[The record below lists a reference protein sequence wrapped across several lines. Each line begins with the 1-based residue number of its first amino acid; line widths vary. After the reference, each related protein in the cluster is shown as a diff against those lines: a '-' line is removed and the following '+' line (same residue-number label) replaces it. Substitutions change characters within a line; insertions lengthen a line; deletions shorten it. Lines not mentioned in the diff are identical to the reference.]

1 METAIIV
8 ALITA
13 AVAIVGYFFDRKGK
27 REAQIQQHKA
37 NELTERQQ
45 DWERRGDII
54 DDLTAHIQT
63 MQNQID
69 RLVAKGLLDQAEI
82 EYLRS
87 TKQGILNTV
96 RLLQGALNDEVAVA
110 LAQMEIDKT
119 AQENQGGH
127 DTDD

>member
-13 AVAIVGYFFDRKGK
+13 AVGIIGYFFDRKGK
-27 REAQIQQHKA
+27 RESAAQQAKA

-54 DDLTAHIQT
+54 DDLTTHIQT

-69 RLVAKGLLDQAEI
+69 RLVAKGILDQEEI
-82 EYLRS
+82 EYLRTS
-87 TKQGILNTV
+87 KQGILNTV
-96 RLLQGALNDEVAVA
+96 RLLQGVLQDEVAVA
-110 LAQMEIDKT
+110 LAQLEIDT
-119 AQENQGGH
+119 ATQEHRGGH

>member
-13 AVAIVGYFFDRKGK
+13 AVAVVGYFFDRKGK

-54 DDLTAHIQT
+54 DDLTAHLQT

-82 EYLRS
+82 EYLRTS
-87 TKQGILNTV
+87 KQGILNTV

-110 LAQMEIDKT
+110 LAQLEIDRA